1 MGNFLSGDL
10 ARLTWL
16 RGLPAADLLTLY
28 LTVQSFLDFGET
40 RYAV

>member
-10 ARLTWL
+10 ARLNRS
-16 RGLPAADLLTLY
+16 RGLPAADLLTFY

-40 RYAV
+40 HHAV